1 METLPFN
8 IVRNMIN
15 RWWLILFAGLLLI
28 GMGVW
33 VIASPFESYLSLSW
47 AFAFCMMVTGAFEVT
62 FSLINYKSVDGWG
75 WAFAG
80 GLVDLFIGG
89 YLWRYP
95 LITMIILPLIV
106 GVWILF
112 RGIMAVANA
121 LDMRSYG
128 FRDWK
133 WLLFTAVSIIV
144 FAMLVLAYPAFGI
157 ENLILWTGMA
167 FLLAGVFRIWLS
179 LKIKRIKDELS
190 GHHRREKSGAI
201 V

>member
-1 METLPFN
+1 
-8 IVRNMIN
+8 
-15 RWWLILFAGLLLI
+15 
-28 GMGVW
+28 MGGW
-33 VIASPFESYLSLSW
+33 IIASPFESYLSFAW
-47 AFAFCMMVTGAFEVT
+47 AFALCMIGTGAAEIT
-62 FSLINYKSVDGWG
+62 FSLINHRSVEGWG
-75 WAFAG
+75 WVLAG
-80 GLVDLFIGG
+80 GLADLLIGG

-106 GVWILF
+106 GFWMLF

-144 FAMLVLAYPAFGI
+144 FALLVLAYPAFRI

-167 FLLAGVFRIWLS
+167 FLLSGVFRIWLS
-179 LKIKRIKDELS
+179 FKLKKIKDELLKQN
-190 GHHRREKSGAI
+190 R
-201 V
+201 